1 MHLICFQFAST
12 RRLPSRLFSSTRRL
26 FGSGTAS
33 PAPQQTPTSS
43 ISPALSGIRSGSQ
56 SSISSIPA
64 GGHPPPSQQR
74 RLAEFATILGDL
86 KLAVNVWETLKKD
99 GKGGSVGYPMHEG
112 NIMVLSYVHF
122 QGNVSTTPFSVP
134 CGKPSCRARTLH
146 GHIPRRRSIS
156 FGSTTCADI
165 CRTLGGQCRFSSK
178 PP

>member
-1 MHLICFQFAST
+1 MLMHLICFQFAST

-33 PAPQQTPTSS
+33 PAPQQRPTSS
-43 ISPALSGIRSGSQ
+43 VSPALSGIRPGSQ

-99 GKGGSVGYPMHEG
+99 GKGGSVGYTNACRKYKG
-112 NIMVLSYVHF
+112 TQLR
-122 QGNVSTTPFSVP
+122 PFSRK
-134 CGKPSCRARTLH
+134 CFHC
-146 GHIPRRRSIS
+146 S
-156 FGSTTCADI
+156 FL
-165 CRTLGGQCRFSSK
+165 RPLR
-178 PP
+178 